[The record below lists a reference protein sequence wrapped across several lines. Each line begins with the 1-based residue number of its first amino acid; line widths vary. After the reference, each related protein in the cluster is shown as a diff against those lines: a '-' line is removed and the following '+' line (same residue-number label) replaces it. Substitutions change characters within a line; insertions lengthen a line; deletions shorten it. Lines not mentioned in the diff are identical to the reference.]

1 MGLKSKQMSPTTRW
15 YSTNKRRESLPL
27 LQFHLLFYQIQ
38 RSAFYLGHVSVST
51 FDVSGENKH
60 SSNRNQ
66 SIALLFSNVIC
77 IHLLLIMCNI
87 CTDSIVR
94 ERMKEEAVAE
104 CVKSIK
110 PECVE

>member
-38 RSAFYLGHVSVST
+38 RSAFYL
-51 FDVSGENKH
+51 ENKH

-110 PECVE
+110 PECVELSET